1 MNKWL
6 EDRMVEI
13 TDMKQSKEKRMERNE
28 DSVRDLWDTIK
39 NTNIHII
46 RLSEGEERKY
56 LRRLQLKTSL
66 TWERKKI
73 TQVQEVQRILYKKN
87 PRRNMPRH
95 MLIKLVK
102 NCGPKK
108 N

>member
-46 RLSEGEERKY
+46 RLSEGEERKGQIKY
-56 LRRLQLKTSL
+56 LRRL
-66 TWERKKI
+66 
-73 TQVQEVQRILYKKN
+73 
-87 PRRNMPRH
+87 
-95 MLIKLVK
+95 
-102 NCGPKK
+102 
-108 N
+108 

>member
-13 TDMKQSKEKRMERNE
+13 TDMKQSKEKRMEWNE

-46 RLSEGEERKY
+46 RLSEGEERKGQIKY
-56 LRRLQLKTSL
+56 LRRL
-66 TWERKKI
+66 
-73 TQVQEVQRILYKKN
+73 
-87 PRRNMPRH
+87 
-95 MLIKLVK
+95 
-102 NCGPKK
+102 
-108 N
+108 

>member
-13 TDMKQSKEKRMERNE
+13 TDMKQSKEKRMEWNE

-56 LRRLQLKTSL
+56 LRRL
-66 TWERKKI
+66 
-73 TQVQEVQRILYKKN
+73 
-87 PRRNMPRH
+87 
-95 MLIKLVK
+95 
-102 NCGPKK
+102 
-108 N
+108 